1 MAAGL
6 AASRE
11 GSMAA
16 SIEKKSQDNETYENE
31 SVDDEDKS

>member
-6 AASRE
+6 AASIE

-16 SIEKKSQDNETYENE
+16 SIGKKSQDNDTYE
-31 SVDDEDKS
+31 SADDEDKS